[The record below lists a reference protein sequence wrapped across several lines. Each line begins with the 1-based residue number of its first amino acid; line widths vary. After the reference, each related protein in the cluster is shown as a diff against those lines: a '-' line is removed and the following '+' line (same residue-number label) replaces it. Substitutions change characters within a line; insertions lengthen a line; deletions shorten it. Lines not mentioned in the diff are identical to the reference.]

1 MDIKPVASDSLG
13 VRSMATYVETDDCK
27 VFIDPSAALAP
38 RRYSLPPSPLEI
50 EKLDE
55 TKKEIA
61 GIVKKCDIIVISHY
75 HYDHYDPDEAFYM
88 GKKVFAKD
96 IESNINVSQRK
107 RGHDFREKVRSF
119 CELIYCDDMV
129 FKTGG
134 TTIKFSPPFFH
145 GPEKTRLGYV
155 VMTTIESGGKRFLHA
170 SDVQGPVT
178 AETRDYIIDQKPDL
192 LIVDGPPTYLQGFR
206 FSEKNVKI
214 AENNLLE
221 IMEKT
226 RCDIILDHHLLRDIR
241 YKERFPKLFK
251 TNQGKVETFA
261 EYLGKKN
268 NMLEAFRKEIWG
280 NKEWA

>member
-1 MDIKPVASDSLG
+1 
-13 VRSMATYVETDDCK
+13 
-27 VFIDPSAALAP
+27 
-38 RRYSLPPSPLEI
+38 
-50 EKLDE
+50 
-55 TKKEIA
+55 
-61 GIVKKCDIIVISHY
+61 
-75 HYDHYDPDEAFYM
+75 
-88 GKKVFAKD
+88 
-96 IESNINVSQRK
+96 
-107 RGHDFREKVRSF
+107 
-119 CELIYCDDMV
+119 
-129 FKTGG
+129 
-134 TTIKFSPPFFH
+134 
-145 GPEKTRLGYV
+145 
-155 VMTTIESGGKRFLHA
+155 
-170 SDVQGPVT
+170 VT